1 MATTTTAAATH
12 IVIDERG
19 RAWIEGTGTKVV
31 QVVMD
36 KLAWGWDAEQIHRQ
50 YPHLPLAKIHAAL
63 SYYYDHRAA
72 IDAEIGRMDREAKAM
87 RAGAGESPLAK
98 GLRAQGNPS
107 DES

>member
-1 MATTTTAAATH
+1 MATTAAATH

-19 RAWIEGTGTKVV
+19 RAWIDGTGTKVV

-63 SYYYDHRAA
+63 SYYYDHQDE
-72 IDAEIGRMDREAKAM
+72 IDAEVERIDREANAM
-87 RAGAGESPLAK
+87 RAAAGESPLAK
-98 GLRAQGNPS
+98 QLRAQGKLP
-107 DES
+107 

>member
-1 MATTTTAAATH
+1 MATTAAATH

-19 RAWIEGTGTKVV
+19 RAWIEGTATKVV

-63 SYYYDHRAA
+63 SYYYDHKAE
-72 IDAEIGRMDREAKAM
+72 IDAEVQRIDREVNAM
-87 RAGAGESPLAK
+87 RAAAGESPLAK
-98 GLRAQGNPS
+98 QLRAQGKLP
-107 DES
+107 

>member
-1 MATTTTAAATH
+1 MTTTAAATH

-19 RAWIEGTGTKVV
+19 RTWIEGTATKVV

-63 SYYYDHRAA
+63 SYYYDHKAE
-72 IDAEIGRMDREAKAM
+72 IDAEVQRIDREVNAM
-87 RAGAGESPLAK
+87 RAAAGESPLAK
-98 GLRAQGNPS
+98 QLRAQGKLP
-107 DES
+107 